1 MSVEGFEECMVKV
14 LTEPDMGE
22 SLRQAGLRQAAL
34 FPWKR
39 AAEETLQV
47 YQEVLEG
54 LDTPEAVA

>member
-1 MSVEGFEECMVKV
+1 
-14 LTEPDMGE
+14 MGD

-54 LDTPEAVA
+54 LETPEAVA